1 MTDPDAAVV
10 DFTAPPP
17 APAFEN
23 GVKDFTTRRDPIQF
37 RIAPDNFAAPPLI
50 GGLTL
55 KKLGHL
61 WGQFSE
67 IGDTTSADG
76 IEKSLN
82 LVAEFMRLL
91 MPGHHGR
98 RFAERLLSDGNPGDP
113 EADPP
118 VPPSP
123 EVIDLQREALP
134 VVYYLMERYGLRPT
148 APSSESPAGSTESL
162 TGTLSDGISSTAGAE
177 RTELTTPN

>member
-1 MTDPDAAVV
+1 MTEPDAAEIK
-10 DFTAPPP
+10 DFTA
-17 APAFEN
+17 
-23 GVKDFTTRRDPIQF
+23 RRDPIRF
-37 RIAPDNFAAPPLI
+37 RIAPDEFAAPPLI

-61 WGQFSE
+61 WGQFGE
-67 IGDTTSADG
+67 ITDTTSDDG
-76 IEKSLN
+76 VTKSLD

-91 MPGHHGR
+91 LPGHHGR

-123 EVIDLQREALP
+123 PVIDLQQEALP
-134 VVYYLMERYGLRPT
+134 VVYYLMERYGLRPS

-162 TGTLSDGISSTAGAE
+162 TGTLNDGISSTAGASP
-177 RTELTTPN
+177 TVELTTPN